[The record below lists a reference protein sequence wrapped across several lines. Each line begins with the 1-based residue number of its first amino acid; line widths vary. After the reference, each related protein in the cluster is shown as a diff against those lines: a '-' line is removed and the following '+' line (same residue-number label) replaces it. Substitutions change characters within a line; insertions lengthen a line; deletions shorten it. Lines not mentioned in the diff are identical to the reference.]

1 MALPHEADG
10 HKHIFHQFVVRVG
23 GGRRDE
29 LQQCLADRSI
39 GSEVYYPLSL
49 HLQGCF
55 KHFGYQPGD
64 FSESEKATAEVL
76 ALPIYAELTE
86 DQQRYIV
93 QSIAELV

>member
-1 MALPHEADG
+1 MLP
-10 HKHIFHQFVVRVG
+10 KN
-23 GGRRDE
+23 
-29 LQQCLADRSI
+29 
-39 GSEVYYPLSL
+39 
-49 HLQGCF
+49 LQGCF